1 MGLCITKVFS
11 YTRKE
16 VCLFILRYS
25 DRAITQ
31 DREVLLARVRISVK
45 GSSHQV
51 LELNLVDVVDS
62 DGRVQLS
69 EREKVLVLSRI
80 HGDEG
85 DAGQAEVD

>member
-1 MGLCITKVFS
+1 MSVD
-11 YTRKE
+11 
-16 VCLFILRYS
+16 LFMLRYS